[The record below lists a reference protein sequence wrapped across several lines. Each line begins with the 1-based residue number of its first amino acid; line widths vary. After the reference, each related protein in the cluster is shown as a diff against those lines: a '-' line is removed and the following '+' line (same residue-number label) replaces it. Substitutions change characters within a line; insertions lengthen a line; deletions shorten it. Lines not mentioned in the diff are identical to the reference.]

1 VAPVVHEWRPTTPFW
16 LRLFGIVLF
25 GINAVLFVVLTLTAD
40 AGVLLW
46 MTLAAMALAGLFGL
60 ALASSRIYLSLDPHA
75 LRVGLW
81 PFSHR
86 VIQLSDIVQHEIV
99 AVRPSTFGGVGFRKT
114 PGKKTGYLWEA
125 GPGLEI
131 HTRDGEVITV
141 AFAKAPEAR
150 AALTAALER

>member
-1 VAPVVHEWRPTTPFW
+1 
-16 LRLFGIVLF
+16 
-25 GINAVLFVVLTLTAD
+25 
-40 AGVLLW
+40 

-60 ALASSRIYLSLDPHA
+60 ALASSRIYLSLDPQA

-131 HTRDGEVITV
+131 HTRDGDRKSTRLNSSHV
-141 AFAKAPEAR
+141 AISYAVFCLKKKKNIAR
-150 AALTAALER
+150 VPS